1 MNLRNFSLMKTIF
14 LRFFLSLFV
23 FLGVTVMVSGQNTR
37 GRFEKA
43 KILFEGRSTYTELSV
58 NIRDGKVFVGEDIV
72 LFSEEEYILR
82 KLEKGGIIPFSSWA
96 WTGGIIYYT
105 IPPGLASAG
114 IINSAI
120 DHVNAST
127 NICLVP
133 RTTQS
138 DYLLFQDSDVACW
151 SYVGKIGGAQQI
163 NVHSACGFGAA
174 VHEICHAA
182 GMWHEQSRNDRD
194 TYVTINTA
202 NIESGYGDNFDKYGS
217 WGIESGAYDYGSIM
231 HYGAFA
237 FSSNGLPT
245 ISVRTP
251 PAAAGTTIGQRGGLS
266 GGDVA
271 ALNSIYPTVTCAKG
285 GGGSTGGGTTGGG
298 GGGVVVVPAPILA
311 MASDI
316 SIDPVP
322 IISDD
327 AFSVTANFTNVGN
340 ADFNGCIVLKL
351 FKVGGQLM
359 TKVTLDPT
367 ETLKPDKSFSAN
379 QIISSGGISLATGDY
394 YIELLYEENCG
405 SSEQEV
411 RTSGTFSNKK
421 EVKGLKIIPMLDVKP
436 LDFSFEKEGG
446 SKTVFITS
454 NTVWN
459 VNNNPS
465 WLKFPTTRSIG
476 NTDLT
481 FNCDSNITFF
491 PRAVNFSIS
500 ATGTKTF
507 DLSVKQNAIPFS
519 ECTAPTGLR
528 ITNKDYTWAKIAWNP
543 IRGTNFYQL
552 RYKNLKDSVWIIVDS
567 IQGTSFDI
575 SNLHPCSTFGVQ
587 ISAICANIKSPL
599 STEINFKTE
608 GCDDPY
614 CYSYGAGK
622 SDWIEAVTISD
633 KSFNSGQNLGYAN
646 KMDIIG
652 NVEEGRIHFF
662 KFESKHNSLSKTD
675 LYRWQMFIDF
685 NGDHDFNDTLEQ
697 VYNAVIP
704 KFTSVTGVFKN
715 ITIPEDMPIGLTRL
729 RIMLTTNKSDN
740 NACEISPEVLEV
752 EDYGINVKKNRD
764 SIFLTPDTAFLKNTY
779 TTLRANVRAS
789 TGWDVTKR
797 PSWVS
802 TTYPS
807 WAATPNGLNVSLFV
821 SNNTGVRRQF
831 NYTYT
836 LRGSV
841 KTKAIFLSQDPAKP
855 TLAIDTLV
863 YEIANNAQ
871 NKLIAVKSNIYW
883 RAKSNAFWIQVNNP
897 LGLENDRLSIS
908 MLENTQKEARIDT
921 IRVYAA
927 SGDTLSKLILIKQAP
942 KKGAFLVNTDSL
954 AFQATNASKFIYTQG
969 NVDWKVVAKPSWIN
983 VDKSTGVGNDSLRV
997 STEVNPNGIS
1007 RKGTLLIRSVDETME
1022 VNIIIFQETGSPI
1035 LTLANRMISI
1045 PDTASQLI
1053 LKLQS
1058 NIPWQLK
1065 SKPDWVSGPQP
1076 LSDSSYLLREN
1087 ALKISFE
1094 SNSNYLHRKG
1104 VIVWKGNNQSDSLE
1118 IIQDSKQVNLPEN
1131 WKVKPTNAIHQVLI
1145 YKNSS
1150 FNFGS
1155 NVKIVPGDL
1164 IGLFVETGSQLT
1176 CAGYAVW
1183 RDENTVITI
1192 YGDNPGT
1199 PEIEGY
1205 VAGSPL
1211 RFKIRPIN
1219 STQDID
1225 VLCQFAP
1232 VGSFGVVT
1240 ATNSFLPGGVSAVES
1255 MFTLTPAKINIYLNP
1270 GWNTIS
1276 SYVIPELKAF
1286 DFLVD
1291 WSKFT
1296 FIKSIENEGGNT
1308 YIVEKKNTN
1317 YPAFDIRKGYK
1328 VFAETAGN
1336 LTLQGS
1342 VVKPTFYPILIQKGS
1357 QLIPFYSFLS
1367 RSVTEVLKPIINEI
1381 KLIKDNEG
1389 RVFIPE
1395 LSINH
1400 LRQLNP
1406 GQGYFIQAKKEVLFT
1421 YPDNYVSGIMPPGS
1435 QHNPLLDTLEYY
1447 KLRNNINT
1455 GNNSTIA
1462 IRYSSQ
1468 YLKKGDEIGLFAN
1481 DTLLFGASKVD
1492 TGNIAIIAW
1501 GNNQNSSGRN
1511 GFFENE
1517 NIRIKLWRKSEN
1529 KVYPLI
1535 INWED
1540 DAVGKYRKDD
1550 LQIGQIKS
1558 IASTSVFSFDK
1569 EEGLESLDVFPNPVS
1584 DFCKVIANEEVKG
1597 ELILSLWNADG
1608 KSLQQWIFSK
1618 GLKKDETVNI
1628 PVNKFP
1634 TGSYLLKFEGKNIS
1648 GFKKLQI
1655 IR

>member
-1 MNLRNFSLMKTIF
+1 
-14 LRFFLSLFV
+14 
-23 FLGVTVMVSGQNTR
+23 
-37 GRFEKA
+37 
-43 KILFEGRSTYTELSV
+43 
-58 NIRDGKVFVGEDIV
+58 
-72 LFSEEEYILR
+72 
-82 KLEKGGIIPFSSWA
+82 
-96 WTGGIIYYT
+96 
-105 IPPGLASAG
+105 
-114 IINSAI
+114 
-120 DHVNAST
+120 
-127 NICLVP
+127 
-133 RTTQS
+133 
-138 DYLLFQDSDVACW
+138 
-151 SYVGKIGGAQQI
+151 
-163 NVHSACGFGAA
+163 
-174 VHEICHAA
+174 
-182 GMWHEQSRNDRD
+182 
-194 TYVTINTA
+194 
-202 NIESGYGDNFDKYGS
+202 
-217 WGIESGAYDYGSIM
+217 
-231 HYGAFA
+231 
-237 FSSNGLPT
+237 
-245 ISVRTP
+245 
-251 PAAAGTTIGQRGGLS
+251 
-266 GGDVA
+266 
-271 ALNSIYPTVTCAKG
+271 
-285 GGGSTGGGTTGGG
+285 
-298 GGGVVVVPAPILA
+298 
-311 MASDI
+311 
-316 SIDPVP
+316 
-322 IISDD
+322 
-327 AFSVTANFTNVGN
+327 
-340 ADFNGCIVLKL
+340 
-351 FKVGGQLM
+351 M

-367 ETLKPDKSFSAN
+367 ETLMSGKSFSSM
-379 QIISSGGISLATGDY
+379 QVLSSAGVSLATGDY
-394 YIELLYEENCG
+394 YVELLYEESCG

-411 RTSGTFSNKK
+411 RSTSTYSNKK

-436 LDFSFEKEGG
+436 LDFTFEKEGG
-446 SKTVFITS
+446 NKTIVITS

-459 VNNNPS
+459 VSNNPT
-465 WLKFPTTRSIG
+465 WLKFPTNRSVG

-481 FNCDSNITFF
+481 FSCDSNITYY
-491 PRAVNFSIS
+491 PRSAKFNIS
-500 ATGTKTF
+500 ATGTKSF
-507 DLSVKQNAIPFS
+507 DLSVKQNALSLS
-519 ECTAPTGLR
+519 ECVAPSGLKV
-528 ITNKDYTWAKIAWNP
+528 TSKDYTWAKVTWNP
-543 IRGTNFYQL
+543 IRGTNHYQV
-552 RYKNLKDSVWIIVDS
+552 RYKNQRDSTWISIDS
-567 IQGTSFDI
+567 IQGTSLDI
-575 SNLHPCSTFGVQ
+575 SNLAPCNSFIIQV
-587 ISAICANIKSPL
+587 SAYCANIKSPL
-599 STEINFKTE
+599 STEVSFKTE

-622 SDWIEAVTISD
+622 SDWIESVTLSD
-633 KSFNSGQNLGYAN
+633 KSFTSGQNLGYVN
-646 KMDIIG
+646 KTDVIG
-652 NVEEGRIHFF
+652 NVEEGRIHYFRF
-662 KFESKHNSLSKTD
+662 ASKHNSLSKTD
-675 LYRWQMFIDF
+675 LYRWQLFIDF
-685 NGDHDFNDTLEQ
+685 NGDKDFNDTLEQ
-697 VYNAVIP
+697 IYNAVIP

-715 ITIPEDMPIGLTRL
+715 ITIPEDMPLGITRM
-729 RIMLTTNKSDN
+729 RIILSTEKTDSS
-740 NACEISPEVLEV
+740 ACEISPEILEV

-764 SIFLTPDTAFLKNTY
+764 SIFITPDTAFLKNTY
-779 TTLRANVRAS
+779 TTLRVNVRAS
-789 TGWDVTKR
+789 TGWDVTRR

-802 TTYPS
+802 TTHPS
-807 WAATPNGLNVSLFV
+807 WASTPNGLNVSLFV

-855 TLAIDTLV
+855 TLSIDTSFIEV
-863 YEIANNAQ
+863 SDDAQ
-871 NKLIAVKSNIYW
+871 NVSIPIKSNIYW
-883 RAKSNAFWIQVNNP
+883 MARTKAFWMNINTP
-897 LGLENDRLSIS
+897 LGLENGNLRFSVLS
-908 MLENTQKEARIDT
+908 NTNKEPRTDT
-921 IRVYAA
+921 IRVFAA

-942 KKGAFLVNTDSL
+942 KKGEFFINPDSL
-954 AFQATNASKFIYTQG
+954 NFSSAPNSQFIYTKG
-969 NVDWKVVAKPSWIN
+969 NVDWKVISKPDWVN
-983 VDKSTGVGNDSLRV
+983 VDKENGIVKDSLKV
-997 STEVNPNGIS
+997 SVMVNTNGSS
-1007 RKGTLLIRSVDETME
+1007 RSGILLIRSIDETVQ
-1022 VNIIIFQETGSPI
+1022 VNVKIFQEAALP
-1035 LTLANRMISI
+1035 LLKLATRMIAI
-1045 PDTASQLI
+1045 PDSVSQVSI
-1053 LKLQS
+1053 KLNS

-1065 SKPDWVSGPQP
+1065 TKPDWVSQILPTQ
-1076 LSDSSYLLREN
+1076 DSSFLLKESN
-1087 ALKISFE
+1087 LKFSFE
-1094 SNSNYLHRKG
+1094 SNPGYLNRKG
-1104 VIVWKGNNQSDSLE
+1104 IIVWKGGNLVDSLE
-1118 IIQDSKQVNLPEN
+1118 VIQESKRVNLPEN
-1131 WKVKPTNAIHQVLI
+1131 WKIRPSNIIHQVLI
-1145 YKNSS
+1145 FKNSS

-1164 IGLFVETGSQLT
+1164 IGLFVETGGQLT

-1183 RDENTVITI
+1183 RDENTVINI

-1199 PEIEGY
+1199 PETEGY

-1296 FIKSIENEGGNT
+1296 FIKSIEIEEGNT

-1317 YPAFDIRKGYK
+1317 YPAFDIKKGYK
-1328 VFAETAGN
+1328 VFTESAGN

-1342 VVKPTFYPILIQKGS
+1342 VVKPSFHPIMIKKGA
-1357 QLIPFYSFLS
+1357 QIIPFFSFLS
-1367 RSVTEVLKPIINEI
+1367 RTVTEVLKPIINEI

-1395 LSINH
+1395 LAINH

-1406 GQGYFIQAKKEVLFT
+1406 GQGYYIQAKKEVLFT
-1421 YPDNYVSGIMPPGS
+1421 YPDDYVSGMMPPGT

-1447 KLRNNINT
+1447 KLKHIINT

-1462 IRYSSQ
+1462 IRFSPQ

-1501 GNNQNSSGRN
+1501 GNNQNSSVRN

-1569 EEGLESLDVFPNPVS
+1569 ELGLESLDVFPNPVS
-1584 DFCKVIANEEVKG
+1584 DFCRVIANEEVKG
-1597 ELILSLWNADG
+1597 ELTLSLWNADG
-1608 KSLQQWIFSK
+1608 RSLQQWIFSK

-1628 PVNKFP
+1628 PVNNFP
-1634 TGSYLLKFEGKNIS
+1634 SGSYLLKFEGKNIR

>member
-1 MNLRNFSLMKTIF
+1 MKTNI
-14 LRFFLSLFV
+14 LLLSLCLCV
-23 FLGVTVMVSGQNTR
+23 FLTTTISLTGQNTR

-43 KILFEGRSTYTELSV
+43 KILFDGRDTPSELTV

-82 KLEKGGIIPFSSWA
+82 RLEKGGIIPFSSWA

-114 IINSAI
+114 IINNAI

-127 NICLVP
+127 NICLVQ

-138 DYLLFQDSDVACW
+138 DYLVFQDTDYACW
-151 SYVGKIGGAQQI
+151 SYVGKIGGAQAV

-194 TYVTINTA
+194 SYVTVNTA
-202 NIESGYGDNFDKYGS
+202 NIQSGYGSNFDKYGS
-217 WGIESGAYDYGSIM
+217 WGTESGAYDYGSIM

-245 ISVRTP
+245 ISVKTP
-251 PAAAGTTIGQRGGLS
+251 PAAAGTSIGQRGGLS

-271 ALNSIYPTVTCAKG
+271 ALNAIYPTLACDKGG
-285 GGGSTGGGTTGGG
+285 GGGSTGGGSTGGGSTGGGGG
-298 GGGVVVVPAPILA
+298 GGGVVVVPAPVLA
-311 MASDI
+311 MASEI
-316 SIDPVP
+316 NIDPVP

-327 AFSVTANFTNVGN
+327 GFSVRTNFTNIGN

-351 FKVGGQLM
+351 FKAGGQLM

-367 ETLKPDKSFSAN
+367 EALQPNKSFSAS

-394 YIELLYEENCG
+394 YVELLYEENCG

-411 RTSGTFSNKK
+411 RTAGTFSNKK
-421 EVKGLKIIPMLDVKP
+421 DVKGLKIIPMLEVKP
-436 LDFSFEKEGG
+436 LNFSFDKEGG
-446 SKTVFITS
+446 ANIIKITS

-465 WLKFPTTRSIG
+465 WLKFSTNRSVG
-476 NTDLT
+476 NMDLT
-481 FNCDSNITFF
+481 FNCDSNMTFY
-491 PRAVNFSIS
+491 PRAANFSIS
-500 ATGTKTF
+500 ATGTNTF
-507 DLSVKQNAIPFS
+507 NLSVSQKAIPLS
-519 ECTAPTGLR
+519 ECTAPNGLR
-528 ITNKDYTWAKIAWNP
+528 ITGKDYTWAKIAWNP

-552 RYKNLKDSVWIIVDS
+552 RYKNLKDSVWITVDS
-567 IQGTSFDI
+567 VQGTSFDI
-575 SNLHPCSTFGVQ
+575 SNLPPCSTFGVQ

-622 SDWIEAVTISD
+622 SDWIESVTISD
-633 KSFNSGQNLGYAN
+633 KSFTSGQNLGYAN
-646 KMDIIG
+646 KMDVIG

-662 KFESKHNSLSKTD
+662 RFASKHNSLSKTE

-685 NGDHDFNDTLEQ
+685 NGDNDFNDTLEQ

-715 ITIPEDMPIGLTRL
+715 IIIPQDVPIGLTRMRL
-729 RIMLTTNKSDN
+729 VLTTNKSDN
-740 NACEISPEVLEV
+740 NSCEISPEVLEV
-752 EDYGINVKKNRD
+752 EDYGINIKKNRD
-764 SIFLTPDTAFLKNTY
+764 SMFLTPDTAFLKNSY

-821 SNNTGVRRQF
+821 NNNTGVRRQF

-855 TLAIDTLV
+855 TLAVDTLE
-863 YEIANNAQ
+863 YEVSNNAQ
-871 NKLIAVKSNIYW
+871 HKLIAIKSNIYW

-927 SGDTLSKLILIKQAP
+927 SGDTLSKLILIKQAA
-942 KKGAFLVNTDSL
+942 KKGVFLVSADSL
-954 AFQATNASKFIYTQG
+954 AFAAINTSKPVFTQG
-969 NVDWKVVAKPSWIN
+969 NVDWKVVAKPNWIN
-983 VDKSTGVGNDSLRV
+983 VDKTTGVGNDSLRV

-1007 RKGTLLIRSVDETME
+1007 RKGNLVIRSVDETME
-1022 VNIIIFQETGSPI
+1022 VSIKIFQEAGADI
-1035 LTLANRMISI
+1035 LTLATRMISI
-1045 PDTASQLI
+1045 PDTAGQLV

-1076 LSDSSYLLREN
+1076 LTDSSYLLREN
-1087 ALKISFE
+1087 TLKISFE
-1094 SNSNYLHRKG
+1094 SNSSYLPRKG
-1104 VIVWKGNNQSDSLE
+1104 VIVWKGNNSIDSLE
-1118 IIQDSKQVNLPEN
+1118 VIQDSKQVNLPEN
-1131 WKVKPTNAIHQVLI
+1131 WKVKPTNAVHQVLI

-1155 NVKIVPGDL
+1155 NIKIVPGDL
-1164 IGLFVETGSQLT
+1164 IGLFVESGSQLN

-1183 RDENTVITI
+1183 RAENTVITI
-1192 YGDNPGT
+1192 YGDNPST
-1199 PEIEGY
+1199 PEVEGY
-1205 VAGSPL
+1205 TAGSLL
-1211 RFKIRPIN
+1211 RFKLRPIN

-1225 VLCQFAP
+1225 VLCQFSP
-1232 VGSFGVVT
+1232 VGSYGVVT
-1240 ATNSFLPGGVSAVES
+1240 ATNSFLSGGVSAVES
-1255 MFTLTPAKINIYLNP
+1255 MFTLTPAKINIYLNQ

-1291 WSKFT
+1291 WSKFA
-1296 FIKSIENEGGNT
+1296 FIKSMENEGGNT
-1308 YIVEKKNTN
+1308 YFIEKKNAD
-1317 YPAFDIRKGYK
+1317 YPAFDIRKGYR
-1328 VFAETAGN
+1328 VFTETAGN

-1342 VVKPTFYPILIQKGS
+1342 VVKPSFYPILIKKGP

-1389 RVFIPE
+1389 KVFIPE
-1395 LSINH
+1395 LGINY

-1406 GQGYFIQAKKEVLFT
+1406 GQGYFIQSKKEILLT
-1421 YPDNYVSGIMPPGS
+1421 YPDNYVSGTMPPVT
-1435 QHNPLLDTLEYY
+1435 QHNSLLDTLEYY
-1447 KLRNNINT
+1447 KLMSNINT

-1462 IRYSSQ
+1462 IRSSSQ

-1492 TGNIAIIAW
+1492 TGNLAIIAW
-1501 GNNQNSSGRN
+1501 GNSQNSSGRN

-1569 EEGLESLDVFPNPVS
+1569 EMGLESLDIFPNPVS
-1584 DFCKVIANEEVKG
+1584 DFCRVTANEEVRG
-1597 ELILSLWNADG
+1597 EVMLSLWNADG
-1608 KSLQQWIFSK
+1608 KSLQQWLFSK
-1618 GLKKDETVNI
+1618 GLKKNETVNI
-1628 PVNKFP
+1628 SVNNFP
-1634 TGSYLLKFEGKNIS
+1634 TGSYLLKFEGKNIR

>member
-1 MNLRNFSLMKTIF
+1 MKTNI
-14 LRFFLSLFV
+14 LRFFLSLFS
-23 FLGVTVMVSGQNTR
+23 FLTMASIVIAQNTR

-43 KILFEGRSTYTELSV
+43 KILFDGRDTPSELTV

-82 KLEKGGIIPFSSWA
+82 RLEKGGIIPFSSWA

-105 IPPGLASAG
+105 IPPGLASAA
-114 IINSAI
+114 IISSAI

-127 NICLVP
+127 NICLVQ

-138 DYLLFQDSDVACW
+138 DYLIFQDTDVACW
-151 SYVGKIGGAQQI
+151 SYVGKIGGGQPI

-194 TYVTINTA
+194 SYVTVNTA
-202 NIESGYGDNFDKYGS
+202 NIESGYGSNFDKFGS
-217 WGIESGAYDYGSIM
+217 LGIESGAYDYGSIM

-251 PAAAGTTIGQRGGLS
+251 PAAAGTAIGQRGGLS
-266 GGDVA
+266 SGDIA
-271 ALNSIYPTVTCAKG
+271 ALNAIYPTVACAKGGG
-285 GGGSTGGGTTGGG
+285 GGGSTGGGGGGSTGGG
-298 GGGVVVVPAPILA
+298 GGGVVVPAPILA
-311 MASDI
+311 MASEI
-316 SIDPVP
+316 NIDPVP

-327 AFSVTANFTNVGN
+327 GFSVSTNFTNIGN

-351 FKVGGQLM
+351 YRPGGQLM

-367 ETLKPDKSFSAN
+367 ETLLPGKSFSAN

-394 YIELLYEENCG
+394 YVELLYEENCG

-421 EVKGLKIIPMLDVKP
+421 EVKGLKIIPNLEVKP
-436 LDFSFEKEGG
+436 LDFTIEKEGG
-446 SKTVFITS
+446 ANTIKITS

-465 WLKFPTTRSIG
+465 WLKFPTNRSVG

-507 DLSVKQNAIPFS
+507 DLSVKQKAIPLS
-519 ECTAPTGLR
+519 ECNAPTGLR
-528 ITNKDYTWAKIAWNP
+528 ITSKDYTWAKIAWNP

-552 RYKNLKDSVWIIVDS
+552 RYKNLKDSVWITVDS

-587 ISAICANIKSPL
+587 ISALCANIKSPL

-614 CYSYGAGK
+614 GYSYGAGK
-622 SDWIEAVTISD
+622 SDWIESVTISD
-633 KSFNSGQNLGYAN
+633 KSFTSGQNLGYAN
-646 KMDIIG
+646 KMDVIG
-652 NVEEGRIHFF
+652 NVEEGKIHYF
-662 KFESKHNSLSKTD
+662 KFVSKHNSLSKTD
-675 LYRWQMFIDF
+675 LYRWQLFIDF
-685 NGDHDFNDTLEQ
+685 NGDKDFNDTLEQ
-697 VYNAVIP
+697 IYNAVIP

-729 RIMLTTNKSDN
+729 RLMLTTNKSNN
-740 NACEISPEVLEV
+740 NASEISPEVLEV
-752 EDYGINVKKNRD
+752 EDYGINIKKNRD
-764 SIFLTPDTAFLKNTY
+764 SIFITPDSVFLKNTY

-789 TGWDVTKR
+789 TGWEVTKR
-797 PSWVS
+797 PSWV
-802 TTYPS
+802 TTTHPS
-807 WAATPNGLNVSLFV
+807 WAATPTGLNVSLFV
-821 SNNTGVRRQF
+821 SNNAGVRRQF

-855 TLAIDTLV
+855 SLAIDTLE
-863 YEIANNAQ
+863 YEVSDNAQ

-883 RAKSNAFWIQVNNP
+883 RAKTNAFWIQVNNP

-908 MLENTQKEARIDT
+908 MLENTRKEARIDT

-942 KKGAFLVNTDSL
+942 KKGELFVQSDSL
-954 AFQATNASKFIYTQG
+954 HFTSMAAHQFAYIKG
-969 NVDWKVVAKPSWIN
+969 NVDWKVISKPTWVQ
-983 VDKSTGVGNDSLRV
+983 VDKNMGFASDSIKV
-997 STEVNPNGIS
+997 SADINPNGLY
-1007 RKGTLLIRSVDETME
+1007 RKDNILIRSVDETVQVE
-1022 VNIIIFQETGSPI
+1022 IKIFQKASSS
-1035 LTLANRMISI
+1035 LLNLATKMISI
-1045 PDTASQLI
+1045 PDTGNQVSIKLI
-1053 LKLQS
+1053 S

-1065 SKPDWVSGPQP
+1065 TKPDWVREIQP
-1076 LSDSSYLLREN
+1076 TSDTSYLFREN
-1087 ALKISFE
+1087 TIKIKFE
-1094 SNSNYLHRKG
+1094 SNPNYLSRSGKL
-1104 VIVWKGNNQSDSLE
+1104 VWKAENLSDSLE
-1118 IIQDSKQVNLPEN
+1118 IMQDSKQINLPEN

-1164 IGLFVETGSQLT
+1164 IGLFVETGNQLT
-1176 CAGYAVW
+1176 CAGYAIW
-1183 RDENTVITI
+1183 RDENMVISI
-1192 YGDNPGT
+1192 YGDNPST
-1199 PEIEGY
+1199 SETEGY
-1205 VAGSPL
+1205 VNGASL

-1240 ATNSFLPGGVSAVES
+1240 ATNLFLPGGVSAVES
-1255 MFTLTPAKINIYLNP
+1255 MFTLTPAKFNIYLNP

-1291 WSKFT
+1291 WSKFP
-1296 FIKSIENEGGNT
+1296 FIKSIDNEEGNT

-1342 VVKPTFYPILIQKGS
+1342 VVKPSFYPILIQKGS
-1357 QLIPFYSFLS
+1357 QIIPFYSFLS
-1367 RSVTEVLKPIINEI
+1367 RSVTEVLKPVINEI

-1389 RVFIPE
+1389 KVYIPD
-1395 LSINH
+1395 LGINR
-1400 LRQLNP
+1400 LQQLNP

-1421 YPDNYVSGIMPPGS
+1421 YPDDYVSGMMPPGT
-1435 QHNPLLDTLEYY
+1435 QQNPLLDTLEYF
-1447 KLRNNINT
+1447 KLKNVINT

-1462 IRYSSQ
+1462 IRFSPQ

-1492 TGNIAIIAW
+1492 TGNLAIIAW

-1517 NIRIKLWRKSEN
+1517 NIRLKLWRKSEN

-1540 DAVGKYRKDD
+1540 DAVGKYRRDD
-1550 LQIGQIKS
+1550 LQIGHIKS
-1558 IASTSVFSFDK
+1558 IASTSVFSFDQ
-1569 EEGLESLDVFPNPVS
+1569 EVGLESLDVFPNPVS
-1584 DFCKVIANEEVKG
+1584 DFCRVIANEEVKG
-1597 ELILSLWNADG
+1597 EIILSLWNADG
-1608 KSLQQWIFSK
+1608 KSLQHWIFSK

-1628 PVNKFP
+1628 PVNNFP
-1634 TGSYLLKFEGKNIS
+1634 TGSYFLKFEGKNIR

>member
-1 MNLRNFSLMKTIF
+1 MKTYI
-14 LRFFLSLFV
+14 LRFFFSLYV
-23 FLGVTVMVSGQNTR
+23 FLILTIIVTGQNTR

-43 KILFEGRSTYTELSV
+43 KILFDGRDTPSELTV

-82 KLEKGGIIPFSSWA
+82 KLEKGGIIPYASWG
-96 WTGGIIYYT
+96 WPGGIIYYS
-105 IPPGLASAG
+105 IPAGLASAG
-114 IINSAI
+114 IISSAI
-120 DHVNAST
+120 AHVNAST
-127 NICLVP
+127 NICLVL

-138 DYLLFQDSDVACW
+138 NYLVFQDTDYACW
-151 SYVGKIGGAQQI
+151 SYVGQIGGAQAI

-194 TYVTINTA
+194 SYVTVNTA
-202 NIESGYGDNFDKYGS
+202 NIQSGYGSNFDKYGS
-217 WGIESGAYDYGSIM
+217 WGTESGAYDYGSIM
-231 HYGAFA
+231 HYGALA

-245 ISVRTP
+245 ISVKSP
-251 PAAAGTTIGQRGGLS
+251 PAAAGTSIGQRGGLS

-271 ALNSIYPTVTCAKG
+271 ALNTIYPTVACDKG
-285 GGGSTGGGTTGGG
+285 GGSAGGGSTGGGSTGGG
-298 GGGVVVVPAPILA
+298 GGGVVVVPAPVLA
-311 MASDI
+311 MASEI
-316 SIDPVP
+316 NIDPVP

-327 AFSVTANFTNVGN
+327 GFSIISNFTNIGN
-340 ADFNGCIVLKL
+340 ADFNGCIILKL

-367 ETLKPDKSFSAN
+367 ETLMPNKSFSAS

-394 YIELLYEENCG
+394 YVELLYEENCG

-411 RTSGTFSNKK
+411 RTAGTFLNKK
-421 EVKGLKIIPMLDVKP
+421 NVKGLKIIPMLEVKP
-436 LDFSFEKEGG
+436 LSFSFDKEGG
-446 SKTVFITS
+446 SNTIKITS

-465 WLKFPTTRSIG
+465 WLKFPTNRSVG

-481 FNCDSNITFF
+481 FNCDSNMTFF
-491 PRAVNFSIS
+491 PREVNFSIS
-500 ATGTKTF
+500 ATGTNTF
-507 DLSVKQNAIPFS
+507 NLSVSQKAIPLS
-519 ECTAPTGLR
+519 ECNAPTGLR
-528 ITNKDYTWAKIAWNP
+528 VISKDYTWAKIAWNP

-552 RYKNLKDSVWIIVDS
+552 RYKNIKDLVWITVDS

-575 SNLHPCSTFGVQ
+575 SNLPPCSSIGLQ

-622 SDWIEAVTISD
+622 SDWIESITISD
-633 KSFNSGQNLGYAN
+633 KSFTSGQNLGYAN
-646 KMDIIG
+646 KMDVNG
-652 NVEEGRIHFF
+652 NVEEGRIHYFRF
-662 KFESKHNSLSKTD
+662 ASKHNSLSKTD
-675 LYRWQMFIDF
+675 LYRWQLFIDY
-685 NGDHDFNDTLEQ
+685 NGDKDFKDTLEQ
-697 VYNAVIP
+697 VYNEVIP

-715 ITIPEDMPIGLTRL
+715 IIIPENMPIGLTRL
-729 RIMLTTNKSDN
+729 RLMLTTDKSN
-740 NACEISPEVLEV
+740 NNSCEISPEVLEV
-752 EDYGINVKKNRD
+752 EDIGINIKKNRD
-764 SIFLTPDTAFLKNTY
+764 SIFITPDTAFLKSTY

-807 WAATPNGLNVSLFV
+807 WAATPTGLNVTLFV
-821 SNNTGVRRQF
+821 NDNVGIRRQF

-855 TLAIDTLV
+855 SLAIDTLE
-863 YEIANNAQ
+863 YEISDNAQ
-871 NKLIAVKSNIYW
+871 NKLIALKSNIYW

-897 LGLENDRLSIS
+897 LGLENERLSIS
-908 MLENTQKEARIDT
+908 VLENTQKEARTDT
-921 IRVYAA
+921 LWVYAA

-942 KKGAFLVNTDSL
+942 KKGVFLVSADSL
-954 AFQATNASKFIYTQG
+954 AFAAINASKSVFTQG
-969 NVDWKVVAKPSWIN
+969 NVNWKIVTKPSWIN
-983 VDKSTGVGNDSLRV
+983 VDKTTGVGNDSLRV
-997 STEVNPNGIS
+997 SAEINLNGIS
-1007 RKGTLLIRSVDETME
+1007 RKGNLVIRSVDETME
-1022 VNIIIFQETGSPI
+1022 VTIKIFQEAGSPL
-1035 LTLANRMISI
+1035 LTLATRMISV

-1065 SKPDWVSGPQP
+1065 SKPNWVTGTQP

-1087 ALKISFE
+1087 TLKISFE
-1094 SNSNYLHRKG
+1094 SNGNYVHRKG
-1104 VIVWKGNNQSDSLE
+1104 IIVWKGNNSTDSLE
-1118 IIQDSKQVNLPEN
+1118 VIQDSKQVNLPGN
-1131 WKVKPTNAIHQVLI
+1131 WKIKPTNAVHQVLI

-1164 IGLFVETGSQLT
+1164 IGLFVESGSQLS

-1183 RDENTVITI
+1183 RDENMVINI
-1192 YGDNPGT
+1192 FGDNPST

-1205 VAGSPL
+1205 TAGSPL

-1225 VLCQFAP
+1225 VLCQFSP
-1232 VGSFGVVT
+1232 VGSYGVVT

-1255 MFTLTPAKINIYLNP
+1255 MFTLTPAKINIYLNQ

-1276 SYVIPELKAF
+1276 SYVIPEFKAF

-1291 WSKFT
+1291 WSKFA
-1296 FIKSIENEGGNT
+1296 FVKSIESEVGNT
-1308 YIVEKKNTN
+1308 YIVEKKNAN
-1317 YPAFDIRKGYK
+1317 HPAFDIRKGYK
-1328 VFAETAGN
+1328 VFAESAGN
-1336 LTLQGS
+1336 LTLHGS
-1342 VVKPTFYPILIQKGS
+1342 VVKPAFYPILIQKGS

-1367 RSVTEVLKPIINEI
+1367 RSVTEVLKPVINEI

-1389 RVFIPE
+1389 KVFIPA
-1395 LSINH
+1395 LGINH

-1421 YPDNYVSGIMPPGS
+1421 YPENYVSGMMPPGT

-1462 IRYSSQ
+1462 IRFSSQ

-1492 TGNIAIIAW
+1492 TGNLAIVAW

-1569 EEGLESLDVFPNPVS
+1569 EMGLESLDIFPNPVS
-1584 DFCKVIANEEVKG
+1584 DFFRVEANEEVKG
-1597 ELILSLWNADG
+1597 EVILSLWNADG

-1618 GLKKDETVNI
+1618 GLKKNETVNI
-1628 PVNKFP
+1628 PVNNFP
-1634 TGSYLLKFEGKNIS
+1634 TGNYLIKFEGKNIR

>member
-1 MNLRNFSLMKTIF
+1 MKTNILRFSLILCF
-14 LRFFLSLFV
+14 SLSITFNL
-23 FLGVTVMVSGQNTR
+23 TAQNTR

-43 KILFEGRSTYTELSV
+43 KILFENRDTPTELTV

-82 KLEKGGIIPFSSWA
+82 RLEKGGIIPFSSWA

-114 IINSAI
+114 IISSAI

-133 RTTQS
+133 RTTQT
-138 DYLLFQDSDVACW
+138 DYLVFQDSDYACW
-151 SYVGKIGGAQQI
+151 SYVGKIGGGQAI

-194 TYVTINTA
+194 SYVTVNTA
-202 NIESGYGDNFDKYGS
+202 NITSGYGSNFDKYGS
-217 WGIESGAYDYGSIM
+217 IGTESGAYDYGSIM

-245 ISVRTP
+245 ISVKTP

-271 ALNSIYPTVTCAKG
+271 ALNTIYPTVACAKG
-285 GGGSTGGGTTGGG
+285 GGGSTGGGSTGGGGTTG
-298 GGGVVVVPAPILA
+298 GGGVVVVPASILA

-316 SIDPVP
+316 NVDPVP

-327 AFSVTANFTNVGN
+327 GFSVSTNFTNIGN

-351 FKVGGQLM
+351 FKSGGQLM
-359 TKVTLDPT
+359 TKVTLDPS
-367 ETLKPDKSFSAN
+367 ETLMPDKSFSAK

-394 YIELLYEENCG
+394 YVELLYEENCG

-421 EVKGLKIIPMLDVKP
+421 EVKGLKIIPMLEVKP

-446 SKTVFITS
+446 ANTIKITS

-465 WLKFPTTRSIG
+465 WLKFPTNRSFG
-476 NTDLT
+476 NMDLT
-481 FNCDSNITFF
+481 FSCDSNITFF

-500 ATGTKTF
+500 ATGTKTY
-507 DLSVKQNAIPFS
+507 DLSVKQNAIPLS

-528 ITNKDYTWAKIAWNP
+528 ITSKDYTWAKIAWNP

-552 RYKNLKDSVWIIVDS
+552 RYKNLKDSVWITLDS

-614 CYSYGAGK
+614 CYSYGSGK
-622 SDWIEAVTISD
+622 SDWIESVTISD
-633 KSFNSGQNLGYAN
+633 KSFTSGQNLGYAN
-646 KMDIIG
+646 KMDAIG
-652 NVEEGRIHFF
+652 NVEEGRIHYF
-662 KFESKHNSLSKTD
+662 KFASKHNSLSKTD
-675 LYRWQMFIDF
+675 LYRWQLFIDF
-685 NGDHDFNDTLEQ
+685 NGDKDFNDTLEQ
-697 VYNAVIP
+697 IYNAVIP

-715 ITIPEDMPIGLTRL
+715 ITIPEDMPIGLTRM
-729 RIMLTTNKSDN
+729 RIMLTTDKSDN
-740 NACEISPEVLEV
+740 NSCEISQEVLEV

-789 TGWDVTKR
+789 TGWDVTKK
-797 PSWVS
+797 PSWVT

-807 WAATPNGLNVSLFV
+807 WAATPSGLNVTLFV
-821 SNNTGVRRQF
+821 TNNTGDRRQF
-831 NYTYT
+831 NFTYT

-841 KTKAIFLSQDPAKP
+841 KTKAIFISQDPAKP
-855 TLAIDTLV
+855 SLAIDTLE
-863 YEIANNAQ
+863 YEVSENAQ

-883 RAKSNAFWIQVNNP
+883 RAKTNAFWIRINNP

-908 MLENTQKEARIDT
+908 MLENTNKEARIDT

-927 SGDTLSKLILIKQAP
+927 SGDTLSKLILIKQVP
-942 KKGAFLVNTDSL
+942 KKGAFLVSTDSL
-954 AFQATNASKFIYTQG
+954 TFPAMNASKLVYTQG
-969 NVDWKVVAKPSWIN
+969 NVDWKVVAKPTWIN
-983 VDKSTGVGNDSLRV
+983 VDKTTGIGNDSLKV
-997 STEVNPNGIS
+997 FSEINANGIS
-1007 RKGTLLIRSVDETME
+1007 RKGNLVIRSADETME
-1022 VNIIIFQETGSPI
+1022 VTIMIFQEAGAPMLK
-1035 LTLANRMISI
+1035 LTTRMISV
-1045 PDTASQLI
+1045 PDTASQLL
-1053 LKLQS
+1053 LKLIS

-1065 SKPDWVSGPQP
+1065 SKPDWVSGLQP

-1087 ALKISFE
+1087 TLKISFD
-1094 SNSNYLHRKG
+1094 SNSSYLQRKG
-1104 VIVWKGNNQSDSLE
+1104 VIVWKGNNQTDSIEVL
-1118 IIQDSKQVNLPEN
+1118 QDSKQVNLPGN

-1164 IGLFVETGSQLT
+1164 IGLFVETGNQLT

-1183 RDENTVITI
+1183 RDENIVISI
-1192 YGDNPGT
+1192 YGDNPST
-1199 PEIEGY
+1199 PETEGY
-1205 VAGSPL
+1205 VTGSPL
-1211 RFKIRPIN
+1211 RFKLRPIN
-1219 STQDID
+1219 SSQDID
-1225 VLCQFAP
+1225 VLCQFSS

-1270 GWNTIS
+1270 GWNTNS

-1291 WSKFT
+1291 WSKFL
-1296 FIKSIENEGGNT
+1296 FIKSIENEEGNT

-1328 VFAETAGN
+1328 VFAEKAGN

-1342 VVKPTFYPILIQKGS
+1342 VVKPTFYPILIENGS
-1357 QLIPFYSFLS
+1357 QIIPYYSFLS
-1367 RSVTEVLKPIINEI
+1367 RPVTEVLAPIINEI

-1395 LSINH
+1395 LGINH

-1406 GQGYFIQAKKEVLFT
+1406 GQGYFIQVKKKVQFT
-1421 YPDNYVSGIMPPGS
+1421 YPDDYVSGMMPPRT
-1435 QHNPLLDTLEYY
+1435 QHNPLLDTLEYF
-1447 KLRNNINT
+1447 KLKNIINT

-1481 DTLLFGASKVD
+1481 DTLLFGAIKVD
-1492 TGNIAIIAW
+1492 TGNLAITAW

-1517 NIRIKLWRKSEN
+1517 IIRLKLWRKSEN
-1529 KVYPLI
+1529 KVYSLI

-1550 LQIGQIKS
+1550 LQIGTIKS
-1558 IASTSVFSFDK
+1558 IATTSVFSFDK
-1569 EEGLESLDVFPNPVS
+1569 ELGLESLDVFPNPVS
-1584 DFCKVIANEEVKG
+1584 DFCRIKANEEFKG
-1597 ELILSLWNADG
+1597 EVIISLWNADG
-1608 KSLQQWIFSK
+1608 KSIQHWIYSK

-1628 PVNKFP
+1628 PVNNFP
-1634 TGSYLLKFEGKNIS
+1634 TGSYLLKFEGKNIR

>member
-1 MNLRNFSLMKTIF
+1 
-14 LRFFLSLFV
+14 
-23 FLGVTVMVSGQNTR
+23 
-37 GRFEKA
+37 
-43 KILFEGRSTYTELSV
+43 
-58 NIRDGKVFVGEDIV
+58 
-72 LFSEEEYILR
+72 
-82 KLEKGGIIPFSSWA
+82 
-96 WTGGIIYYT
+96 
-105 IPPGLASAG
+105 
-114 IINSAI
+114 
-120 DHVNAST
+120 
-127 NICLVP
+127 
-133 RTTQS
+133 
-138 DYLLFQDSDVACW
+138 
-151 SYVGKIGGAQQI
+151 
-163 NVHSACGFGAA
+163 
-174 VHEICHAA
+174 
-182 GMWHEQSRNDRD
+182 
-194 TYVTINTA
+194 
-202 NIESGYGDNFDKYGS
+202 
-217 WGIESGAYDYGSIM
+217 
-231 HYGAFA
+231 
-237 FSSNGLPT
+237 
-245 ISVRTP
+245 
-251 PAAAGTTIGQRGGLS
+251 
-266 GGDVA
+266 
-271 ALNSIYPTVTCAKG
+271 
-285 GGGSTGGGTTGGG
+285 
-298 GGGVVVVPAPILA
+298 
-311 MASDI
+311 MASEI
-316 SIDPVP
+316 IIDPVP

-327 AFSVTANFTNVGN
+327 GFSVKTNFTNIGN

-351 FKVGGQLM
+351 YKAGGQLM

-367 ETLKPDKSFSAN
+367 ENLMPDKSFSAD
-379 QIISSGGISLATGDY
+379 QIISSSGISLATGDY
-394 YIELLYEENCG
+394 YVELLYEENCG

-411 RTSGTFSNKK
+411 RASGTFSNRK
-421 EVKGLKIIPMLDVKP
+421 EVKGLKIIPMLEVKP

-446 SKTVFITS
+446 SNTIKITS

-465 WLKFPTTRSIG
+465 WLKFPTNRSIG
-476 NTDLT
+476 NMDLT

-507 DLSVKQNAIPFS
+507 DLSVKQKAIPLS

-528 ITNKDYTWAKIAWNP
+528 ITRKDYTWAKIAWNP

-552 RYKNLKDSVWIIVDS
+552 RYKNLKDSVWITVDS

-575 SNLHPCSTFGVQ
+575 SNLHPCSNFGVQ

-622 SDWIEAVTISD
+622 SDWIESVTISD

-646 KMDIIG
+646 KMDVIG
-652 NVEEGRIHFF
+652 NVEEGRIHLF
-662 KFESKHNSLSKTD
+662 KFASKHNSLSRSE
-675 LYRWQMFIDF
+675 LYRWQLYIDF
-685 NGDHDFNDTLEQ
+685 NGDKDFNDTLEQ
-697 VYNAVIP
+697 IYNAVIP

-715 ITIPEDMPIGLTRL
+715 ITIPEDMPIGLTRM
-729 RIMLTTNKSDN
+729 RIMLTTDKSDN
-740 NACEISPEVLEV
+740 NSCEISQEVLEV

-789 TGWDVTKR
+789 TGWDVTKK
-797 PSWVS
+797 PSWVT

-807 WAATPNGLNVSLFV
+807 WAATPTGLNVSLFV

-841 KTKAIFLSQDPAKP
+841 KTKAIFISQDPVKP
-855 TLAIDTLV
+855 SLAIDTLEYKV
-863 YEIANNAQ
+863 SENAQ
-871 NKLIAVKSNIYW
+871 NKLISVKSNIYW
-883 RAKSNAFWIQVNNP
+883 RAKTNAFWIQVNNP

-908 MLENTQKEARIDT
+908 MLENTSKEARIDT

-942 KKGAFLVNTDSL
+942 KKGAFLVSSDSL
-954 AFQATNASKFIYTQG
+954 TFPAANASKLVYTQG
-969 NVDWKVVAKPSWIN
+969 NVDWKVVAKPNWIN
-983 VDKSTGVGNDSLRV
+983 VDKSSGIGNDSLRV
-997 STEVNPNGIS
+997 FSEINANGIS
-1007 RKGTLLIRSVDETME
+1007 RKGNLVIRSVDETME
-1022 VNIIIFQETGSPI
+1022 VTIMIFQEAGAPMLK
-1035 LTLANRMISI
+1035 LTTRMISI
-1045 PDTASQLI
+1045 PDTASQIL
-1053 LKLQS
+1053 LKLNS

-1087 ALKISFE
+1087 TLRISFD
-1094 SNSNYLHRKG
+1094 SNNSYLHRKG
-1104 VIVWKGNNQSDSLE
+1104 VIVWKGNNQTDSIEVL
-1118 IIQDSKQVNLPEN
+1118 QDSKQVNLPGN
-1131 WKVKPTNAIHQVLI
+1131 WKVKPTNTIHQVLI

-1164 IGLFVETGSQLT
+1164 IGLFVETGNQLT

-1183 RDENTVITI
+1183 RDENMVLSI

-1199 PEIEGY
+1199 PETEGY
-1205 VAGSPL
+1205 VTGSPL

-1219 STQDID
+1219 SSQDID
-1225 VLCQFAP
+1225 VLCQFSP

-1255 MFTLTPAKINIYLNP
+1255 MFTLTPAKININLNP

-1291 WSKFT
+1291 WSKFL
-1296 FIKSIENEGGNT
+1296 FIKSIENEEGNT

-1328 VFAETAGN
+1328 VFAERAGN

-1342 VVKPTFYPILIQKGS
+1342 VVKPSFHPILIKKGT
-1357 QLIPFYSFLS
+1357 QILPYYSFLS
-1367 RSVTEVLKPIINEI
+1367 RTVTEVLKPVINEI

-1389 RVFIPE
+1389 RVFIPD
-1395 LSINH
+1395 LAINH

-1406 GQGYFIQAKKEVLFT
+1406 GQGYYIQAKKEIQFT
-1421 YPDNYVSGIMPPGS
+1421 YPDDYVSGMMPPGA

-1492 TGNIAIIAW
+1492 TGNLAIIAW

-1517 NIRIKLWRKSEN
+1517 NIRLKLWRKSEN

-1550 LQIGQIKS
+1550 LQIGHIKS
-1558 IASTSVFSFDK
+1558 IATTSWFSFDK
-1569 EEGLESLDVFPNPVS
+1569 ELGLESLDVFPNPVS
-1584 DFCKVIANEEVKG
+1584 DFCRIKANEEFKG
-1597 ELILSLWNADG
+1597 EVIISLWNADG
-1608 KSLQQWIFSK
+1608 KSLQHWIYSK

-1628 PVNKFP
+1628 PVNNFP
-1634 TGSYLLKFEGKNIS
+1634 TGSYLLKFEGENIR

>member
-1 MNLRNFSLMKTIF
+1 MKTNILRFSLILCF
-14 LRFFLSLFV
+14 LLSITV
-23 FLGVTVMVSGQNTR
+23 NVTAQNTR

-43 KILFEGRSTYTELSV
+43 KILFENRDTPTELTV

-82 KLEKGGIIPFSSWA
+82 RLEKGGIIPFSSWA

-114 IINSAI
+114 IITSAI

-138 DYLLFQDSDVACW
+138 DYLVFQDTDFACW
-151 SYVGKIGGAQQI
+151 SYVGQIGGAQAI

-194 TYVTINTA
+194 SYVTVNTA
-202 NIESGYGDNFDKYGS
+202 NIQSGYGSNFDKYGS
-217 WGIESGAYDYGSIM
+217 IGTESGAYDYGSIM

-245 ISVRTP
+245 ITVKTP
-251 PAAAGTTIGQRGGLS
+251 PAAAGTSIGQRGGLS

-271 ALNSIYPTVTCAKG
+271 ALNTIYPTVACAKG
-285 GGGSTGGGTTGGG
+285 GGGSTGGGSTGGGGTTGGGG

-316 SIDPVP
+316 NVDPVP

-327 AFSVTANFTNVGN
+327 GFSVSTNFTNIGN

-351 FKVGGQLM
+351 FKSGGQLM

-367 ETLKPDKSFSAN
+367 ETLMPDKSFSAK

-394 YIELLYEENCG
+394 YVELLYEENCG

-421 EVKGLKIIPMLDVKP
+421 EVKGLKIIPMLEVKP

-446 SKTVFITS
+446 ANTIKITS

-465 WLKFPTTRSIG
+465 WLKFPTNRSFG
-476 NTDLT
+476 NMDLT
-481 FNCDSNITFF
+481 FSCDSNITFF

-500 ATGTKTF
+500 ATGTKTY
-507 DLSVKQNAIPFS
+507 DLSVKQNAIPLS

-528 ITNKDYTWAKIAWNP
+528 ITSKDYTWAKIAWNP

-552 RYKNLKDSVWIIVDS
+552 RYKNLKDSVWITVDS

-575 SNLHPCSTFGVQ
+575 SNLHPCSTFGLQ

-608 GCDDPY
+608 GCDDSY
-614 CYSYGAGK
+614 CYSYGSGK
-622 SDWIEAVTISD
+622 SDWIESVTISD
-633 KSFNSGQNLGYAN
+633 KSFTSGQNLGYAN
-646 KMDIIG
+646 KMDVIG
-652 NVEEGRIHFF
+652 NVEEGRIHYF
-662 KFESKHNSLSKTD
+662 KFASKHNSLSKTD
-675 LYRWQMFIDF
+675 LYRWQLFIDF
-685 NGDHDFNDTLEQ
+685 NGDKDFNDTLEQ
-697 VYNAVIP
+697 IYNAVIP

-715 ITIPEDMPIGLTRL
+715 ITIPEDMPIGLTRM
-729 RIMLTTNKSDN
+729 RIMLTTDKSDN
-740 NACEISPEVLEV
+740 NSCEISPEVLEV

-764 SIFLTPDTAFLKNTY
+764 SIFISPDSAFLKNTY

-807 WAATPNGLNVSLFV
+807 WAATPTGLNVSLFV

-855 TLAIDTLV
+855 SLAIDTLE
-863 YEIANNAQ
+863 YEVSDNAQ

-883 RAKSNAFWIQVNNP
+883 RAKTNAFWIQVNNP

-908 MLENTQKEARIDT
+908 MLENTRKEARIDT

-942 KKGAFLVNTDSL
+942 KKGELFVQSDSL
-954 AFQATNASKFIYTQG
+954 HFTSMAAHQFTYIKG
-969 NVDWKVVAKPSWIN
+969 NVDWKVIFKPTWVQ
-983 VDKSTGVGNDSLRV
+983 VDKNMGFASDSIKV
-997 STEVNPNGIS
+997 SADVNPNGLY
-1007 RKGTLLIRSVDETME
+1007 RKGNILIRSVDETVQAE
-1022 VNIIIFQETGSPI
+1022 IKIFQKASLP
-1035 LTLANRMISI
+1035 LLNLATKIISI
-1045 PDTASQLI
+1045 PDTGNQMSIKLI
-1053 LKLQS
+1053 S

-1065 SKPDWVSGPQP
+1065 IKPDWVREILPT
-1076 LSDSSYLLREN
+1076 SDSSYLLREN
-1087 ALKISFE
+1087 TIKIKFE
-1094 SNSNYLHRKG
+1094 SNPNYLSRTGKL
-1104 VIVWKGNNQSDSLE
+1104 VWKAENLTDSLE

-1131 WKVKPTNAIHQVLI
+1131 WKVKPTNAFHQMLI

-1155 NVKIVPGDL
+1155 NIKIVPGDL
-1164 IGLFVETGSQLT
+1164 IGLFVERGNQLT

-1192 YGDNPGT
+1192 YGDIPGT
-1199 PEIEGY
+1199 PEMEGY
-1205 VAGSPL
+1205 VTGSPL

-1219 STQDID
+1219 SAQDID
-1225 VLCQFAP
+1225 VLCQFSP

-1286 DFLVD
+1286 DFIVD
-1291 WSKFT
+1291 WSKFP
-1296 FIKSIENEGGNT
+1296 FIKSIENEEGNT
-1308 YIVEKKNTN
+1308 YIVDKKNTI
-1317 YPAFDIRKGYK
+1317 YPAFDIKKGYK
-1328 VFAETAGN
+1328 VFTESAGI

-1357 QLIPFYSFLS
+1357 QIIPFYSFLS
-1367 RSVTEVLKPIINEI
+1367 RSVTEVLKPVINEI

-1389 RVFIPE
+1389 KVFIPD
-1395 LSINH
+1395 LGINR
-1400 LRQLNP
+1400 LQQLNP

-1421 YPDNYVSGIMPPGS
+1421 YPDDYVSGMMPPGI
-1435 QHNPLLDTLEYY
+1435 QHNALLDTLEYY
-1447 KLRNNINT
+1447 KLRNIINT

-1492 TGNIAIIAW
+1492 TSNLAIIAW

-1550 LQIGQIKS
+1550 LQIGHIKS
-1558 IASTSVFSFDK
+1558 IASTSVFPFDK
-1569 EEGLESLDVFPNPVS
+1569 EIGLESLDIFPNPVS
-1584 DFCKVIANEEVKG
+1584 DFCRVIANEEVKG
-1597 ELILSLWNADG
+1597 EIILSLWNADG
-1608 KSLQQWIFSK
+1608 KSLQQWTFSK
-1618 GLKKDETVNI
+1618 GLKKDEALNI
-1628 PVNKFP
+1628 PVNNFP
-1634 TGSYLLKFEGKNIS
+1634 TGSYLLKFEGKNIR